1 MTVSSATCMLGTKNS
16 ASLRFIG
23 LSSISM
29 TVSGR
34 SWIVSIRALQPRP
47 FRLPV
52 DAWEDE
58 IVPDLMGLQNV
69 ADRLEIVLRADRTHN
84 AALCERNDDIAVF
97 PAEGD
102 AALAEGAFPE
112 GLVEV
117 PDDEPH
123 RLRRKLTHVLSSA
136 ALGTGAICYSHRK
149 VKCRLRTP

>member
-1 MTVSSATCMLGTKNS
+1 
-16 ASLRFIG
+16 
-23 LSSISM
+23 
-29 TVSGR
+29 
-34 SWIVSIRALQPRP
+34 
-47 FRLPV
+47 
-52 DAWEDE
+52 
-58 IVPDLMGLQNV
+58 MGLQNI

-136 ALGTGAICYSHRK
+136 ALGTGAICYLIERLSAGCARQRGACIMTFHGMHSTVGSAFSALNSNMIHGQCACQVLILHR
-149 VKCRLRTP
+149 

>member
-1 MTVSSATCMLGTKNS
+1 
-16 ASLRFIG
+16 
-23 LSSISM
+23 
-29 TVSGR
+29 
-34 SWIVSIRALQPRP
+34 
-47 FRLPV
+47 
-52 DAWEDE
+52 
-58 IVPDLMGLQNV
+58 MGLQNI

-136 ALGTGAICYSHRK
+136 ALGTGAICYLIE
-149 VKCRLRTP
+149 RLNAGCARQRGVCIMTFDCMHSTVSFATRLQISSIIRGQR